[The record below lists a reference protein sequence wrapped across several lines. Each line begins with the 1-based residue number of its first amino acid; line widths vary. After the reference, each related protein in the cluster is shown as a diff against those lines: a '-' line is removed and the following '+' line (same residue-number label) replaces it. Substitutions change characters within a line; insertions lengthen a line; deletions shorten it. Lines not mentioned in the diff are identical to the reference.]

1 MFLVQTTLPDGRDFY
16 AFLTGYEARLTKNW
30 ISVPNS
36 IPNHLSFQGIPTMSF
51 NTATQPNFIMAK
63 WTTAKVV
70 MNKALTDTFIQLPNG
85 KPGQV
90 QMQPQWVRSV
100 FITVQDNPFYTN
112 TGFDHS
118 YRPIIVVDNI
128 RAQATAYRTNRATLI
143 QLMPIQTDIPPTL
156 NEWLAVIH
164 ISDDSLDESKDDSKN
179 GSPSSAAKRPRGD
192 TRGSGIA

>member
-36 IPNHLSFQGIPTMSF
+36 IPYNLSFQGIPTASF
-51 NTATQPNFIMAK
+51 NTATQPNFIQAK
-63 WTTAKVV
+63 WTTSKVV

-100 FITVQDNPFYTN
+100 LMTVQDNPFYTN
-112 TGFDHS
+112 TGFDHA
-118 YRPIIVVDNI
+118 YRPILVVDNI
-128 RAQATAYRTNRATLI
+128 RAQPTAYRTNRATLI
-143 QLMPIQTDIPPTL
+143 QMMPIQADIPPTL
-156 NEWLAVIH
+156 NASLAVIN
-164 ISDDSLDESKDDSKN
+164 ISDDSMDDSKDDS
-179 GSPSSAAKRPRGD
+179 SPGCAAKRPRADNRD
-192 TRGSGIA
+192 TGSA